1 MAFWQINCFKSFAVL
16 HYRSTGSV
24 DKYKRPKMELKVGK
38 SVILCQQVVNLE
50 IFIPK

>member
-1 MAFWQINCFKSFAVL
+1 MAFGQKNGFKSFAAL
-16 HYRSTGSV
+16 HYRSMGSV
-24 DKYKRPKMELKVGK
+24 DKYKRSKMELKVGK

>member
-1 MAFWQINCFKSFAVL
+1 MAFGQNKGFKSFAVL
-16 HYRSTGSV
+16 HYRSMDSV

-38 SVILCQQVVNLE
+38 SVILCQQVVNLK

>member
-1 MAFWQINCFKSFAVL
+1 MAFWQKKGFKPFAVL
-16 HYRSTGSV
+16 HYRSMDSV
-24 DKYKRPKMELKVGK
+24 DKYKRSKMELKVGK